1 MQVPVGVPKVQIV
14 FSPGKV
20 SMKLKLLS
28 FATSFLI
35 ALGAT
40 LAQAGVNLKNGNFY
54 ISYTDIY
61 LGDGAYSLTRT
72 YNSRASGS
80 GWFGSGWGSELETRL
95 QILGD
100 GSVELTYIGSGSTKI
115 FSSPYRSNT
124 DLDAMLDTMLAA
136 YERTG
141 RFASD
146 NAARAAR
153 SMLARDSETRRTR
166 YRDLLQRGLVP
177 AADIPVGTE
186 LRSRDMG
193 EAGAVITR
201 ETAGYYYRSNRKMM
215 RFDLQGNLIEER
227 ASTNDGVPY
236 HFRLR
241 YDAKGHLREIIPVDF
256 DPFRAETDS
265 KGRILSLRQG
275 KGDEAAYTEYNY
287 DTDGRLIRSR
297 DMAGNVYRFD
307 YDERDNMTAILYT
320 DDSSYRIGYTDDSH
334 VARTV
339 ERNGTMT
346 RYDYGDLPIRDS
358 DVVESY
364 YTETRTYASGD
375 AETPSRTRREEWEI
389 SADAF
394 GKRYTS
400 RQLIAQ
406 NGVESEWRYHACGQ
420 PTLKR
425 RGDRMAEFDYN
436 DRCQMTMKRQ
446 DGVETRLTYDP
457 RSDKIASV
465 ETFDERTERTTR
477 SEYSYD
483 YRGNLVKASDDN
495 GRTVEL
501 EYSRED
507 RIDRIIDQDGQ
518 VMRFTY
524 NAAGKPIRIEI
535 LGTGAIDLEYDASG
549 EIENVESDA
558 GHAMALRVTQSFQ
571 ALLSL
576 VQPAGIDFSL

>member
-1 MQVPVGVPKVQIV
+1 
-14 FSPGKV
+14 
-20 SMKLKLLS
+20 MKLKVLS
-28 FATSFLI
+28 FAVSFMI
-35 ALGAT
+35 ALGGT

-54 ISYTDIY
+54 ISYTDIE
-61 LGDGAYSLTRT
+61 LPEVSYSLTRT
-72 YNSRASGS
+72 YNSFARSN
-80 GWFGSGWGSELETRL
+80 GWFGARWGSELETRL

-100 GSVELTYIGSGSTKI
+100 DSVELIYIGSGATRI
-115 FSSPYRSNT
+115 FSSPYRSNA

-146 NAARAAR
+146 TAARTAR
-153 SMLARDSETRRTR
+153 STLARDSETRRTR
-166 YRDLLQRGLVP
+166 YRDLLKRGLVP
-177 AADIPVGTE
+177 PADIPVGTE
-186 LRSRDMG
+186 MRSRGQG

-227 ASTNDGVPY
+227 STNNDGDTY

-241 YDAKGHLREIIPVDF
+241 YDAQGHLRAIIPVGQ
-256 DPFRAETDS
+256 DPIWAETDAE
-265 KGRILSLRQG
+265 GRILSLRRG
-275 KGDEAAYTEYNY
+275 TGEEGWSTGYTY
-287 DTDGRLIRSR
+287 DDDGRMIRSR
-297 DMAGNVYRFD
+297 DMADNVYHHE
-307 YDERDNMTAILYT
+307 YDRRDNMTAIRYA
-320 DDSSYRIGYTDDSH
+320 DGSSRKIGYRNSTSKVANT
-334 VARTV
+334 VAR
-339 ERNGTMT
+339 NGELI
-346 RYDYGDLPIRDS
+346 RYDYGNLPLRGA

-364 YTETRTYASGD
+364 FTETRTYAPEQTD
-375 AETPSRTRREEWEI
+375 APIRTRREEWEI

-524 NAAGKPIRIEI
+524 NATGKPIRIEI
-535 LGTGAIDLEYDASG
+535 LGTGAIDVEYDASG

>member
-1 MQVPVGVPKVQIV
+1 
-14 FSPGKV
+14 
-20 SMKLKLLS
+20 MKLKLFS
-28 FATSFLI
+28 FAVSFMI
-35 ALGAT
+35 ALGVT
-40 LAQAGVNLKNGNFY
+40 PAQAGVNLKNGNYY

-61 LGDGAYSLTRT
+61 LDDGAYSMTRT

-80 GWFGSGWGSELETRL
+80 GWFGAGWGSELETRL

-100 GSVELTYIGSGSTKI
+100 GSVELTYIGSGATRI
-115 FSSPYRSNT
+115 YSSPYRSNA

-146 NAARAAR
+146 SAARAAR
-153 SMLARDSETRRTR
+153 STLARDSEARRTR
-166 YRDLLQRGLVP
+166 YRDLLKRGLVP

-241 YDAKGHLREIIPVDF
+241 YDAKGHLREIIPVGLDTI
-256 DPFRAETDS
+256 RAETDS
-265 KGRILSLRQG
+265 HGRILSLRQG
-275 KGDEAAYTEYNY
+275 EGDEAIYTEYSY
-287 DTDGRLIRSR
+287 DDDGRLIRSR

-307 YDERDNMTAILYT
+307 YDDRYNMTAIHYT
-320 DDSSYRIGYTDDSH
+320 DGSSFRIGYKDGTGQ

-346 RYDYGDLPIRDS
+346 RYDYGDLPVRNA

-364 YTETRTYASGD
+364 YTETRTYASE
-375 AETPSRTRREEWEI
+375 ETDTPIRTRREEWEI

-394 GKRYTS
+394 GKQYTS

-436 DRCQMTMKRQ
+436 DRCLLTMKRQ

-457 RSDKIASV
+457 RSDKIATV
-465 ETFDERTERTTR
+465 ETYDERTERTTR

-483 YRGNLVKASDDN
+483 FRGNLVTASDDD
-495 GRTVEL
+495 GRSVEL
-501 EYSRED
+501 EYSGED

-535 LGTGAIDLEYDASG
+535 LGTGAIDVDYDASG

-558 GHAMALRVTQSFQ
+558 GQAMALRVTQSFQ